1 MKTTHDLIKSYLRS
15 INFTP
20 LSILNYSIKESRI
33 LLNFT
38 EGKRENPK
46 TITLELPLMEYF
58 TFLFN
63 KNDNSG
69 VKPILI
75 TILSKSFNEEQYHTV
90 MKGLDNL
97 IKDEYH
103 TITLVDNRREEIEFK
118 VLNVDDYDSIKMN
131 EIIKYIERV
140 VSND

>member
-1 MKTTHDLIKSYLRS
+1 M
-15 INFTP
+15 
-20 LSILNYSIKESRI
+20 SILNYSIKESRI

-63 KNDNSG
+63 KNDNSR

-140 VSND
+140 LRVRKHGTL